1 MVDVAG
7 TAISA
12 VALASLFTTCI
23 ECFEYVHFAK
33 QFGDDY
39 QKGLLKLDIVRL
51 RLSRWGDSVQV
62 QRDDGRPGWQFEI
75 EADSQEKA
83 NVARHLL
90 GQLIN
95 AFETAKVFS
104 KRYEPQPVGAS
115 TAVFNDEQDLPPTLK
130 SLHEKVQLLA
140 LQRQKKSSFVKKAKW
155 ALQDKNRFDTLIQ
168 QLTGFVDDLIDLF
181 PGQAERQKMMCRDEI
196 AKIQTRKELIALSE
210 ASRGTDLLLE
220 GEAGSKL
227 KVEYGSFYNDIK
239 ISEQSKVVLGDDIA
253 ARSQVAARTNTYSSL
268 DIRGQ
273 SWVLA
278 GNRIGFSG
286 SILEGVPN
294 NIQSGGER
302 ARE

>member
-1 MVDVAG
+1 MKNSIDKMADVAG

-12 VALASLFTTCI
+12 VALATLFTTCI

-33 QFGDDY
+33 RFGDDY
-39 QKGLLKLDIVRL
+39 QKGLLKLDIIRL

-62 QRDDGRPGWQFEI
+62 QRDDGRSGWHFEI
-75 EADSQEKA
+75 RADSQEKA

-90 GQLIN
+90 GQIIN
-95 AFETAKVFS
+95 AFETAKMFS
-104 KRYEPQPVGAS
+104 KRYELQPGGAS
-115 TAVFNDEQDLPPTLK
+115 TAVFNDEQDLQLTLK

-140 LQRQKKSSFVKKAKW
+140 LQRQKKSSFAKKAKW

-181 PGQAERQKMMCRDEI
+181 PGQAESQKLMCRDEI
-196 AKIQTRKELIALSE
+196 SKIHTREELIALSE
-210 ASRGTDLLLE
+210 VSRGTDLLLE
-220 GEAGSKL
+220 DETRSKL

-239 ISEQSKVVLGDDIA
+239 ISEQSKVLLGDDIA
-253 ARSQVAARTNTYSSL
+253 AGSQVAARTSTYSSL

-278 GNRIGFSG
+278 GNRVGFSG
-286 SILEGVPN
+286 SILEGDPSN
-294 NIQSGGER
+294 GQ
-302 ARE
+302 